1 MRNNTML
8 LTQKLTSNA
17 LGLSGVSAPL
27 IDSIL
32 IESSSS
38 LYSPFSSKI
47 RTPGAPGGPGAPAA
61 PGGPGGPKVKK

>member
-1 MRNNTML
+1 ML

-38 LYSPFSSKI
+38 LYSPFSSEI
-47 RTPGAPGGPGAPAA
+47 RPAAPGAPGGPGAPAA

>member
-1 MRNNTML
+1 ML

-38 LYSPFSSKI
+38 LYSPFSSEI